1 MKIKTTILALLF
13 APLFAFSQGITPTLV
28 DSVPM
33 RDGKKLAAD
42 IYVPDT
48 SQQWS
53 TILVQT
59 PYNRL
64 AYRIIG
70 IPLIGNALASSHFAV
85 VIADWRCF
93 YGSAAACTTNV
104 NRGKDGYDL
113 VEWIATQPWS
123 NGKIGTWG
131 PSALGKI
138 QFETARQNPPHLIC
152 GVPLVGSPQFDYQ
165 EYYPGGV
172 YRTEY
177 VEQLDALGFGIS
189 TMVSAHPV
197 HDILWT
203 YSEFYNNKPDSV
215 FVPMLMIGGW
225 YDHETLPLIQFYNGI
240 HSSSPL
246 AVRNKHR
253 LLMGPWA
260 HGGFGPAQVG
270 SAQQG
275 ELYYYDAVGWS
286 DSLALMHLEYY
297 LNNEANGWNTSPY
310 IQYFQMGENTWQN
323 TAVWPPTG
331 LTTYNLYFHDD
342 GSVNTTMPTA
352 AVDYDSVIYD
362 PRNPSPTIGG
372 ATLRQDLLQGP
383 YDQAPAV
390 ENRNDILLYRSVVLG
405 ADVVMKGKATVHLFI
420 SSDRKDTDF
429 DIRLTDIYPDGKSM
443 LLADG
448 TRRAR
453 FRNGYNAS
461 DTASLIPGTVYEII
475 IDLPDIANTF
485 LAGHRIGID
494 VSSSNYPRYDCNLNN
509 GKAMYAAGDTLIA
522 TNRIYTNSVHA
533 SYIEMPLI
541 DFTGSVIN
549 NASEQ
554 TGFTIFPNP
563 ATASVSISLLPPN
576 GRITNVQVL
585 NSSGITVMSIDFRH
599 QHSGTKTTDI
609 NTSALQQGIYFVKLT
624 TENDNFISK
633 LIIIR

>member
-1 MKIKTTILALLF
+1 
-13 APLFAFSQGITPTLV
+13 
-28 DSVPM
+28 
-33 RDGKKLAAD
+33 
-42 IYVPDT
+42 
-48 SQQWS
+48 
-53 TILVQT
+53 
-59 PYNRL
+59 
-64 AYRIIG
+64 
-70 IPLIGNALASSHFAV
+70 
-85 VIADWRCF
+85 
-93 YGSAAACTTNV
+93 
-104 NRGKDGYDL
+104 
-113 VEWIATQPWS
+113 
-123 NGKIGTWG
+123 
-131 PSALGKI
+131 
-138 QFETARQNPPHLIC
+138 
-152 GVPLVGSPQFDYQ
+152 
-165 EYYPGGV
+165 
-172 YRTEY
+172 

-225 YDHETLPLIQFYNGI
+225 YDHGTVQILDFYNGL

-246 AVRNKHR
+246 VVRNKHR

-286 DSLALMHLEYY
+286 DSLALLHLEYF
-297 LNNEANGWNTSPY
+297 LNNETNGWNTSPY

-323 TAVWPPTG
+323 TADWPPTG

-342 GSVNTTMPTA
+342 GSANTTMPVSSIA
-352 AVDYDSVIYD
+352 FDSIIYD

-383 YDQAPAV
+383 YDQAPVV
-390 ENRNDILLYRSVVLG
+390 ESRNDILLYRSVILG
-405 ADVVMKGKATVHLFI
+405 SDVVMKGKAEVHLFI
-420 SSDRKDTDF
+420 SSNRKDTDF
-429 DIRLTDIYPDGKSM
+429 NIRLTDIYPDGKSM

-461 DTASLIPGTVYEII
+461 DTASLVPGTVYEII

-485 LAGHRIGID
+485 LPGHRIGID

-522 TNRIYTNSVHA
+522 TNRTYTNSLHA
-533 SYIEMPLI
+533 SYVQLPLV
-541 DFTGSVIN
+541 DFTGSAN
-549 NASEQ
+549 NNTPEQ
-554 TGFTIFPNP
+554 TGFTLFPNP
-563 ATASVSISLLPPN
+563 AHETARISLVRSN
-576 GRITNVQVL
+576 EKIVSVQVL
-585 NSSGITVMSIDFRH
+585 SGSGKQLMSIDCRH
-599 QHSGTKTTDI
+599 QNADTKTTNI
-609 NTSALQQGIYFVKLT
+609 NTSALPQGIYFVKLT
-624 TENDNFISK
+624 TETEHFISK

>member
-1 MKIKTTILALLF
+1 MKIRTTLLLLLF
-13 APLFAFSQGITPTLV
+13 SPLLAFSQGITPTFV

-33 RDGKKLAAD
+33 RDGKKLAVD

-53 TILVQT
+53 VILVQT

-64 AYRIIG
+64 AYRVIG
-70 IPLIGNALASSHFAV
+70 LPLVGNALASSHFAL

-93 YGSAAACTTNV
+93 YGSAAACTTNM

-138 QFETARQNPPHLIC
+138 QFETARQNPPHLLC
-152 GVPLVGSPQFDYQ
+152 GVPLVASPQFEYQ

-172 YRTEY
+172 FRTEY

-189 TMVSAHPV
+189 PVVSAHPY
-197 HDILWT
+197 HDLLWT
-203 YSEFYNNKPDSV
+203 WSEFNSNRPDSIFIPV
-215 FVPMLMIGGW
+215 LMIGGW
-225 YDHETLPLIQFYNGI
+225 YDHGTNQIIPFYNELR
-240 HSSSPL
+240 SSSPV
-246 AVRNKHR
+246 AVRSKHR

-275 ELYYYDAVGWS
+275 ELFYYNAVGWS

-297 LNNEANGWNTSPY
+297 LNNVNNGWITSPD

-323 TAVWPPTG
+323 TTSWPPAG
-331 LTTYNLYFHDD
+331 LTPYILYFHAD
-342 GSVNTTMPTA
+342 GSINTTIPNSA
-352 AVDYDSVIYD
+352 ADHDSVVYD
-362 PRNPSPTIGG
+362 PHDPSPTIGG

-383 YDQAPAV
+383 YNQAPVV
-390 ENRNDILLYRSVVLG
+390 ESRNDILLYRSVVLG
-405 ADVVMKGKATVHLFI
+405 SDVVMKGKATVHLFI

-429 DIRLTDIYPDGKSM
+429 DIRLTDIYPDGRSM

-453 FRNGYNAS
+453 FRNGYNTS
-461 DTASLIPGTVYEII
+461 DTAGLIPGTVYEII
-475 IDLPDIANTF
+475 IELPDIANTF
-485 LAGHRIGID
+485 LAGHRIGVD

-509 GKAMYAAGDTLIA
+509 GKIMYTAGDTLIA
-522 TNRIYTNSVHA
+522 INRIFTDSLHA
-533 SYIEMPLI
+533 SYIQLPLV
-541 DFTGSVIN
+541 DYTGSVEQ
-549 NASEQ
+549 ASDPDRAM
-554 TGFTIFPNP
+554 IIYPNP
-563 ATASVSISLLPPN
+563 AKDKFTISNFTAWGKIINVSIHNSAGALLISMDMERQSADPDRININTTSLPP
-576 GRITNVQVL
+576 
-585 NSSGITVMSIDFRH
+585 
-599 QHSGTKTTDI
+599 
-609 NTSALQQGIYFVKLT
+609 GIYFVKLT
-624 TENDNFISK
+624 TETGIFFSK
-633 LIIIR
+633 LIIIK